1 MASARPPT
9 KEADQRLTSLFAV
22 DVRPLALPKTPKG
35 QRRRAELLEAAARA
49 FAVQGYRKVSLAS
62 LAAEVGIT
70 EQGAMHYFPTKEHLL
85 VGVLD
90 AYDLADEEGYRQ
102 ATGSAE
108 TLIGGLLAA
117 MRHRLEHHGQTATLI
132 SVLMAESVDP
142 THAAHTWFVERNR
155 KMRGNVTQ
163 ILTAAQSRGELRADI
178 DIPTLAIQQVAL
190 FDGLVVQRTL
200 DPDAFDVVEV
210 LERFYVSLRP

>member
-1 MASARPPT
+1 
-9 KEADQRLTSLFAV
+9 
-22 DVRPLALPKTPKG
+22 
-35 QRRRAELLEAAARA
+35 LLEAAARA
-49 FAVQGYRKVSLAS
+49 FSVQGYRKVSLAS

-200 DPDAFDVVEV
+200 DPDAFDVVDV
-210 LERFYVSLRP
+210 LERFYVALRPQERASGATSEPSVRGLTD

>member
-1 MASARPPT
+1 
-9 KEADQRLTSLFAV
+9 
-22 DVRPLALPKTPKG
+22 
-35 QRRRAELLEAAARA
+35 
-49 FAVQGYRKVSLAS
+49 
-62 LAAEVGIT
+62 
-70 EQGAMHYFPTKEHLL
+70 
-85 VGVLD
+85 
-90 AYDLADEEGYRQ
+90 
-102 ATGSAE
+102 
-108 TLIGGLLAA
+108 

-200 DPDAFDVVEV
+200 DPDAFDVVDV
-210 LERFYVSLRP
+210 LERFYVALRPQERASGATSEPSVRGLTD

>member
-1 MASARPPT
+1 MASARAST
-9 KEADQRLTSLFAV
+9 KAHNQRPTSLFSV
-22 DVRPLALPKTPKG
+22 DVRSLALPKTRKG
-35 QRRRAELLEAAARA
+35 QQRRAELLEAAAKA

-102 ATGSAE
+102 ATESAS
-108 TLIGGLLAA
+108 TLVDGLLAA
-117 MRHRLEHHGQTATLI
+117 MRHRLEHHRQTATLI

-142 THAAHTWFVERNR
+142 THAAHTWFVDRNR
-155 KMRGNVTQ
+155 RMRENVTHM
-163 ILTAAQSRGELRADI
+163 LTVAQERGELRADI
-178 DIPTLAIQQVAL
+178 DVPALATQQVAL
-190 FDGLVVQRTL
+190 FDGLVVQWTL
-200 DPDAFDVVEV
+200 DPEAFDVITVI
-210 LERFYVSLRP
+210 ERFYASLRQ